1 MERDGERLMNY
12 ELFIARR
19 IVFGTG
25 KRRAISRP
33 VVKIALISIA
43 LGIAVM
49 IVAVMVVKGFKKEIT
64 EKAVGF
70 GTHIRISN
78 FDSNF
83 SLEEEP
89 VDKNQPFC
97 KKLKSDADVKN
108 IQVYATKAGIIKTAE
123 EIHGVVLKGI
133 GADFDK
139 SFFCDKI
146 KEGKIFQVND
156 SLKSDSVIIS
166 SGISN
171 LLRLKLHDDL
181 VVYFI
186 QQPPRIRKFK
196 IAGIYETGLDEFDN
210 MYVFC
215 DIAQI
220 QKLNDWTD
228 EQVGGFEVLIH
239 DFKNLNRT
247 AKKIYNETGYKF
259 KTETIRDLYPQI
271 FNWLDLL
278 NINVIIIIVL
288 MIAVAGINMISTL
301 LIIILENT
309 PMIGI
314 LKAMGAEN
322 FSIRKV
328 FLYVSA
334 YIITIGLLLGNF
346 FALLICLL
354 QWKYGWIKLPQES
367 YYVSVVPVN
376 FSWEN
381 ILLLNAGTVL
391 LCLLML
397 IVPSMIVTKIQP
409 VKAIRF
415 D

>member
-1 MERDGERLMNY
+1 MNY
-12 ELFIARR
+12 EHFIAKR
-19 IVFGTG
+19 IVFGSG
-25 KRRAISRP
+25 SKRTISQP
-33 VVKIALISIA
+33 VVKIALVSIA

-49 IVAVMVVKGFKKEIT
+49 IVSVLVMKGFKKEIT

-78 FDSNF
+78 FDSNSSF
-83 SLEEEP
+83 EEEP
-89 VDKNQPFC
+89 VDKNQPFYNQ
-97 KKLKSDADVKN
+97 LKSDADVKS
-108 IQVYATKAGIIKTAE
+108 IHVFATKAGIIKTNE

-133 GADFDK
+133 GADFDW
-139 SFFCDKI
+139 SFFRNKMKAGTVLEISDT
-146 KEGKIFQVND
+146 G
-156 SLKSDSVIIS
+156 KSDQVIIS
-166 SGISN
+166 TKIAN
-171 LLRLKLHDDL
+171 RLKLKLHDDL

-186 QQPPRIRKFK
+186 QQPPRIRKF
-196 IAGIYETGLDEFDN
+196 IITGIYETGLDEFDN
-210 MYVFC
+210 MYAFC
-215 DIAQI
+215 DIGQI
-220 QKLNDWTD
+220 RKLNDWTED
-228 EQVGGFEVLIH
+228 QVGGFEVTIN
-239 DFKNLNRT
+239 DFKKLSSV
-247 AKKIYNETGYKF
+247 AKKVYNQTGYTF
-259 KTETIRDLYPQI
+259 KTETITELYPQI

-278 NINVIIIIVL
+278 NINVLIITVL
-288 MIAVAGINMISTL
+288 MIVVAGVNMISTL

-334 YIITIGLLLGNF
+334 YIISTGLIFGNI
-346 FALLICLL
+346 FALLICFL
-354 QWKYGWIKLPQES
+354 QWKYGWITLPQES

-376 FSWEN
+376 FSLEY
-381 ILLLNAGTVL
+381 ILLLNSGTIV

-397 IVPSMIVTKIQP
+397 IIPSMLVTKIQP